1 MRLEFPKQSD
11 AQALADRIH
20 SWMLANDRNYA
31 ASVAAGHTTAWC
43 IPYQVVDEAGKVI
56 NPAWCVNVKERCL
69 GALTGTERIRA
80 NA

>member
-31 ASVAAGHTTAWC
+31 ASVASGQTKQWA
-43 IPYQVVDEAGKVI
+43 IPHQIKDEAGNVTD
-56 NPAWCVNVKERCL
+56 ARWFVGVKERCL
-69 GALTGTERIRA
+69 GALTDEERAAIG
-80 NA
+80 